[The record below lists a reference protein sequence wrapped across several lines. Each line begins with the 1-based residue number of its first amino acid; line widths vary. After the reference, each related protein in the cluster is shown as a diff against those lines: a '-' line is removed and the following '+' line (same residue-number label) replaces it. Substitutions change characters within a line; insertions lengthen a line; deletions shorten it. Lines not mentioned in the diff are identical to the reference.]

1 MKYLPISF
9 WEHNKSTLSFEF
21 RVEHALC
28 NTEDEAYK
36 TANKDWTFGLFVAP
50 SELFVTPSDLSEKKL
65 HFGFIDKK
73 GEVYHV
79 PKRHVKGY
87 FLNPTVAERLASPID
102 VSNHEGK
109 TTATE
114 ALLALDPAY
123 MISSTDY
130 VEDPMMTTNEGMS
143 RIPGAAEVTS
153 SRPLLFGSTSYSIT
167 PSKS

>member
-1 MKYLPISF
+1 MRYLPISF
-9 WEHNKSTLSFEF
+9 WEHNKNTLSFEF

-36 TANKDWTFGLFVAP
+36 TANKDWTFGLFV
-50 SELFVTPSDLSEKKL
+50 VPSDLSERKL

-87 FLNPTVAERLASPID
+87 FLNPTVAERLAAPID
-102 VSNHEGK
+102 ISNHEGK
-109 TTATE
+109 TAATE
-114 ALLALDPAY
+114 AILALDPAY

-130 VEDPMMTTNEGMS
+130 IEDPMITTNEGMS
-143 RIPGAAEVTS
+143 HIPGATEVTS